1 MSLNNRIL
9 ALFTVAITVVS
20 IIVFVT
26 TRFTVKDEL
35 QGIIRQNLDDV
46 VSTAVHLLA
55 ADPQPEMEGLRKAF
69 NRDIKIA
76 DSGFL
81 FVVDGQGNLVVHKKV
96 QGKNWANK
104 PHIAHII
111 REKNGFHRY
120 LSPETNTYKVA
131 GYRYHEPRDWIV
143 VAGYFE
149 DEVLAQPL
157 AAMERSSLAVFLPL
171 LLLFT
176 AGIWLFIRHSLVR
189 RLNGALDTL
198 NTGTDHIAAAA
209 AQVADS
215 SQNVAESSSEQA
227 GSLQEASAALE
238 ELAVQTRQNADH
250 SQQADSTMGET
261 VEAIATGLASME
273 QLRGVIGE
281 IKDSSDQ
288 TSRILQTIDD
298 IAFQTNLLA
307 LNAAVEAARA
317 GEAGKGF
324 AVVAEEVRSLAQ
336 RSAEA
341 ARNTADLIARSQGT
355 ANSGV
360 SLADQM
366 SGHLELIRKSS
377 ATVRE
382 LMAEIAV
389 ASKEQATGIQQVNET
404 TTRMDGI
411 VQRNAA
417 NAEESASASEEL
429 SAQAAEISRELDA
442 LQAMVTGS
450 TTTAGGRGAP
460 RPQPEL
466 SSQLAVLAAP
476 TVKQGQARV
485 S

>member
-1 MSLNNRIL
+1 
-9 ALFTVAITVVS
+9 
-20 IIVFVT
+20 
-26 TRFTVKDEL
+26 
-35 QGIIRQNLDDV
+35 
-46 VSTAVHLLA
+46 
-55 ADPQPEMEGLRKAF
+55 MEGLRQAF

-81 FVVDGQGNLVVHKKV
+81 FVVDGQGKMVVHKKV
-96 QGKNWANK
+96 QGENWANK

-120 LSPETNTYKVA
+120 LSPKTNTYKVA
-131 GYRYHEPRDWIV
+131 AYRHYEPRDWIV

-157 AAMERSSLAVFLPL
+157 ALMERNSLAVFLPL

-176 AGIWLFIRHSLVR
+176 AGIWLYIRRSLVQ
-189 RLNGALDTL
+189 RLNRSLDAL
-198 NTGTDHIAAAA
+198 NSGTSHIAAAA
-209 AQVADS
+209 THMADS
-215 SQNVAESSSEQA
+215 SQQVAESSSEQA

-238 ELAVQTRQNADH
+238 QLAVRTRQNADH
-250 SQQADSTMGET
+250 SQQADTTIGET
-261 VEAIATGLASME
+261 VEAIATGLSSMGE
-273 QLRGVIGE
+273 LRGVIGE
-281 IKDSSDQ
+281 IKHSSDE
-288 TSRILQTIDD
+288 TSRIVQTIDD

-324 AVVAEEVRSLAQ
+324 AVVAEEVRNLAQ

-341 ARNTADLIARSQGT
+341 ARNTADLITRSQST
-355 ANSGV
+355 ANNGV
-360 SLADQM
+360 SMADQM
-366 SGHLELIRKSS
+366 SGHLEVVRESS
-377 ATVRE
+377 ARVRE
-382 LMAEIAV
+382 LMAEIAA
-389 ASKEQATGIQQVNET
+389 ASREQATGIQQVNDAT
-404 TTRMDGI
+404 SRMDGI

-417 NAEESASASEEL
+417 EAEESASASQEL

-442 LQAMVTGS
+442 LQTMVTGG
-450 TTTAGGRGAP
+450 AADAEGGGER
-460 RPQPEL
+460 QPPHRR

-476 TVKQGQARV
+476 AIEQGRARV